1 MSVDEIAVPAPAAV
15 RRLTMAETDEM
26 RAVPGRTVLFFI
38 TDQCPVGCSHCSVDS
53 RPDSPRV
60 TDWPLFEQVVA
71 GIAALPL
78 AESVAISGGEPFVER
93 RALPYAVDAFA
104 DAGKAVVVFTSGHW
118 APRER
123 QPAAWIPKVL
133 RRVSTVFL
141 STDAFHQGTVDQ
153 RQFTA
158 AVRIVAEAGCR
169 VAIQSLDT
177 GDGVDSA
184 RQALEE
190 VFGPQWAEHAD
201 LKPIF
206 PMRSGRGADVFAIR
220 RLQGVEQFT
229 PCTLLGSP
237 TIRYDGF
244 AVPCCNEPVI
254 IGQGPAGLRRRVRDA
269 AGVSAA
275 LDEFGRDPLLRLIS
289 TVGPGGIA
297 ELGPFG
303 ELAEDRFENVCGAC
317 WKSFEIA
324 AGDPAAGRLVDALA
338 ATTGN
343 GDL

>member
-1 MSVDEIAVPAPAAV
+1 MSATPIAAAPPAAI
-15 RRLTMAETDEM
+15 RRLTMAETDQM
-26 RAVPGRTVLFFI
+26 RAEPGRTVLFFI

-53 RPDSPRV
+53 RADSPRV
-60 TDWPLFEQVVA
+60 TDWPLFEQIVA
-71 GIAALPL
+71 GIAAL
-78 AESVAISGGEPFVER
+78 ARVESVAISGGEPFVER

-118 APRER
+118 APKER

-169 VAIQSLDT
+169 VAIQALDT
-177 GDGVDSA
+177 GDGIEPA
-184 RQALEE
+184 RRALED
-190 VFGPQWAEHAD
+190 VFGPLRAEHAD

-220 RLQGVEQFT
+220 RLQGVEQFS
-229 PCTLLGSP
+229 PCSLLGSP

-244 AVPCCNEPVI
+244 AIPCCNEPVT
-254 IGQGPAGLRRRVRDA
+254 IGQGPAGLRRRVSDA

-275 LDEFGRDPLLRLIS
+275 LDDFRGDPLLRLIS
-289 TVGPGGIA
+289 TVGPSGIA
-297 ELGPFG
+297 ALGPFAP
-303 ELAEDRFENVCGAC
+303 LAEDRFENVCGAC

-324 AGDPAAGRLVDALA
+324 QSDPAAGRLVDALTA
-338 ATTGN
+338 VRGN
-343 GDL
+343 GEL